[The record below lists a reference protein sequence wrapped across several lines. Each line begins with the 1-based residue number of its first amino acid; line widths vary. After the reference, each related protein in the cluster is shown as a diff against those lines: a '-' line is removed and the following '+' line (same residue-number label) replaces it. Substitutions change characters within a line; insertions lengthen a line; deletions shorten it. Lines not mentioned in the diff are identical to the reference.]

1 MGAVITIFG
10 ELDDRALSQL
20 KNCAVK
26 ADYAV
31 LCADHHVG
39 YSQPIGGVVAYRNYI
54 SPSGVGFD
62 IGCGNK
68 AVMTD
73 VMVRD
78 VNVAKIM
85 NEITGQIGF
94 GLGRPNPKPIDHPI
108 LDKISVAEFA
118 PQRKLIKLAQEQLGT
133 VGSGNH
139 YVDLFEDEEK
149 RLWIGV
155 HFGSRGFGHK
165 TATGFMALS
174 QGKPFDGRVKEKGM
188 DSPPILFK
196 ANSEIGQEYICA
208 MRLAGEYAYV
218 GRVTVVEKV
227 LEILGAKSI
236 YEVHNHHNFAW
247 QEKHFGEEY
256 WVIRKGC
263 TPAFPGQES
272 FIGSN
277 MGDMSY
283 IIEGSDSS
291 VSRKSLYSTVH
302 GAGRILS
309 RTKAAGRRRW
319 VKGKR
324 KHLTKGIIDF
334 NKVKNE
340 MKQKGIELRGG
351 GADEAPEVY
360 KKLTDVLSYHKDTLN
375 ILHSLRPIG
384 VSMASEDVYDPYID

>member
-68 AVMTD
+68 AVMTN

-133 VGSGNH
+133 VGSGNQ

-196 ANSEIGQEYICA
+196 ANSEIGQDYIYA
-208 MRLAGEYAYV
+208 MKLAGEYAYV